1 MSVKKSITQ
10 RWMVNT
16 LGLILLLL
24 IVLNI
29 GFAYSIKNYYY
40 SGVRQAVI
48 SSVDS
53 NFKLIQ
59 LYSNDPTKNISS
71 EIRNLVESYS
81 EKDTIELMSIDFNGN
96 ITYTSSGFPYMGES
110 NPPDYVQ
117 ALNSADGKGYHVGKL
132 ETGEKYMAVTS
143 LITVTNNQFSALRY
157 MVSLEQVD
165 SLLLKLVLLFIGV
178 SIIIVL
184 FVIISGSFFIN
195 SIVRPV
201 REMGVTMRKIAAGDM
216 KVRMRWDSQDELGE
230 LCETIN
236 YMADELSNSEQLKNE
251 FISSVS
257 HELRTPLTAI
267 QGWSET
273 ILSIGV
279 NDTETV
285 KKGMRGISNETE
297 RLSDMVEELLDFS
310 RIQNGRFKLV
320 KDKMDILAEL
330 EEAVLIYT
338 ERAKR
343 DGKQLV
349 YEDMEML
356 PIIYGD
362 KNRIRQVF
370 INIIDNALKYS
381 DAGDTVTVTAQ
392 AVEHKIVVTVEDT
405 GCGIAEKDLPRVKEK
420 FYKANNTRRGSGIG
434 LAVASEIIAM
444 HDGTLTIESQ
454 ENVGTK
460 VVITLPIDQGTNE
473 QTITDFPPET
483 GGITEKG

>member
-81 EKDTIELMSIDFNGN
+81 EKDIIELMSIDFNGN

-117 ALNSADGKGYHVGKL
+117 ALNSADGKGYYVGKL

-285 KKGMRGISNETE
+285 KKGMRVISNETE

-310 RIQNGRFKLV
+310 RIQDGRFKLV

-343 DGKQLV
+343 DGKQLI

-392 AVEHKIVVTVEDT
+392 AVENKIVVTVEDT

-444 HDGTLTIESQ
+444 HDGTLTIESR

-460 VVITLPIDQGTNE
+460 VVITLPIDQGINE